1 MIDNAAAGETVFN
14 EFYTE
19 QEQQEDPTKRN
30 TGLFFYRGKRGAPFA
45 IICPGGGFEYVG
57 TLHEGLPLASRISK
71 KELNALTTL
80 LPSRATRLDVYSRA
94 PAYPT
99 LRVKITTHTAEEK
112 MTGWRELSVG
122 VVATLLTLVA
132 LPRASTG
139 QVPLVGP
146 RAEIITE
153 PDDRSG
159 PRLGVAY
166 LTRGSETAKQLNKP
180 FYPVTT
186 LFGWQFE
193 HPFDMGPEFPTVV
206 SELVLLVGGLEQNV
220 VLPSATWLIGVR
232 QPNGFEFGVGPTIT
246 GGGTQVTVA
255 TGVTHRFSLV
265 NVPINVAVAPAR
277 KGVSL
282 SLTAGFNWQRS

>member
-1 MIDNAAAGETVFN
+1 MTAWSQLAV
-14 EFYTE
+14 
-19 QEQQEDPTKRN
+19 
-30 TGLFFYRGKRGAPFA
+30 GL
-45 IICPGGGFEYVG
+45 
-57 TLHEGLPLASRISK
+57 
-71 KELNALTTL
+71 
-80 LPSRATRLDVYSRA
+80 
-94 PAYPT
+94 
-99 LRVKITTHTAEEK
+99 
-112 MTGWRELSVG
+112 
-122 VVATLLTLVA
+122 VATLLTLVA
-132 LPRASTG
+132 LPRTSTG
-139 QVPLVGP
+139 QAPSVGP
-146 RAEIITE
+146 RAVIITE

-159 PRLGVAY
+159 PRFGVAY
-166 LTRGSETAKQLNKP
+166 LTRGSETAKQMNKP
-180 FYPVTT
+180 FYPVTM

-282 SLTAGFNWQRS
+282 SLTAGFNWRRS

>member
-1 MIDNAAAGETVFN
+1 VDTRRSAHLKLEDRVRDLISHPLLKEFAERLLPGDDNSRYYDIPLRRAGSLMPYHGHVVPAVVVEALNRMIDNAAAGETVFN

-132 LPRASTG
+132 LPRTSTG

-153 PDDRSG
+153 PG
-159 PRLGVAY
+159 P
-166 LTRGSETAKQLNKP
+166 GSPK
-180 FYPVTT
+180 
-186 LFGWQFE
+186 
-193 HPFDMGPEFPTVV
+193 
-206 SELVLLVGGLEQNV
+206 
-220 VLPSATWLIGVR
+220 
-232 QPNGFEFGVGPTIT
+232 
-246 GGGTQVTVA
+246 
-255 TGVTHRFSLV
+255 
-265 NVPINVAVAPAR
+265 
-277 KGVSL
+277 
-282 SLTAGFNWQRS
+282 